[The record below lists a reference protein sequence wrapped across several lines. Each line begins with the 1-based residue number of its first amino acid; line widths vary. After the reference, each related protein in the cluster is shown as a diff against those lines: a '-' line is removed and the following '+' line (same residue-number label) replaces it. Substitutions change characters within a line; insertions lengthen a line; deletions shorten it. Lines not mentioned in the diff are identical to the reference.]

1 MTAANSKLAAAKSCN
16 SDVANAEPGAKQ
28 NCSDVIN
35 ISVFFDGTGN
45 NDTVDNPLKRWSNP
59 ARMWRSAQSLAND
72 TTNFAIYVSGVG
84 TPYNGAPTTWKEIE
98 DIPGGKIQDKFGGD
112 AFGAGGTRRT
122 QNGQKQVNDALRQA
136 LLENAK
142 KFNAITKAYAEN
154 NSNAK
159 LSEISET
166 LKPFNLVTVINLS
179 VFGFSRGAAL
189 ALAFVNDFLGH
200 CQVEKNNLVFNH
212 HPLRIRFLGLFDTVA
227 SFGLPS
233 LNIDSPFDEKNL
245 VVPDVV
251 ERCVHLVA
259 AHELRFS
266 FPVDL
271 IRKDGKYRPN
281 WKEAAYPGVHSDVGG
296 GYEPIVQGISNNYSR
311 IPMRSMMREA
321 VKSGVRMMDY
331 DDIAGSNAPMFKKLY
346 QVLPA
351 TEDRF
356 KKYMAAV
363 NPAGTMEQAITAHM
377 KALYSGFGSMTRSH
391 IQTPDLIEMKDS
403 VGHALIGHIGIAEEA
418 DLYLNPG
425 KVKAGTK
432 IYTGIPSVDIGR
444 EVVQVAGKV
453 FRQYVR
459 PEPWR
464 LQAWQTNCSKDVLDF
479 VQLSVHDSKAAFI
492 CSIEPFSYFRP
503 RGMAESSRNVLA
515 RGLDWLDDRAVDIRD
530 GVFKVYH
537 CAEGVVV
544 ETWEFHKLVAR
555 KTYKVGEKFFID
567 TVQAGQK
574 YSVEVYQEGKQVLIS
589 SMEKGERMLI
599 TSIAIVKKEA
609 GDLVDATQKKAG
621 ELADAAGNKAVEIGQ
636 QIKSGAGAVVDGAG
650 KAVDVGVK
658 LIEDGWKA
666 SRSGYGF

>member
-1 MTAANSKLAAAKSCN
+1 MTNANSKLAAAKSCN
-16 SDVANAEPGAKQ
+16 SDVANAKPDAKQ
-28 NCSDVIN
+28 DCSDTIN

-45 NDTVDNPLKRWSNP
+45 NEKVDEPLQRWSNP
-59 ARMWRSAQSLAND
+59 ARMWRSAQRLANKE
-72 TTNFAIYVSGVG
+72 TNFTIYVSGVG
-84 TPYNGAPTTWKEIE
+84 TPYNGEPTTWKEIE
-98 DIPGGKIQDKFGGD
+98 DMPGGLVQDKLGGN
-112 AFGAGGTRRT
+112 AVGAGGTRRT
-122 QNGQKQVNDALRQA
+122 ESGQKQVNDALRQA
-136 LLENAK
+136 LLQNAK
-142 KFNAITKAYAEN
+142 KFNAITKEYAERN
-154 NSNAK
+154 KKAK

-166 LKPFNLVTVINLS
+166 LKPFNLVKVMNLS

-189 ALAFVNDFLGH
+189 ARAFVNDFLGH
-200 CQVEKNNLVFNH
+200 CQVENGKIIFNH
-212 HPLRIRFLGLFDTVA
+212 HPVRVRFVGLFDTVA

-233 LNIDSPFDEKNL
+233 LNVDAPFDEKNL

-251 ERCVHLVA
+251 ERCVHFVA

-271 IRKDGKYRPN
+271 IRKGGKYRPN

-311 IPMRSMMREA
+311 IPMRNMMGEA
-321 VKSGVRMMDY
+321 VMSGVRMMDY
-331 DDIAGSNAPMFKKLY
+331 DDIRKDNEPLFNERY
-346 QVLPA
+346 EVLPA
-351 TEDRF
+351 TEARF

-363 NPAGTMEQAITAHM
+363 SPAGTIEQAITAHM
-377 KALYSGFGSMTRSH
+377 KALYSGFGTMTRRH

-418 DLYLNPG
+418 DLFLAPD
-425 KVKAGTK
+425 KAKATIRTGNATVDVGRELVQAAGK
-432 IYTGIPSVDIGR
+432 IY
-444 EVVQVAGKV
+444 
-453 FRQYVR
+453 RQYVR

-464 LQAWQTNCSKDVLDF
+464 LQAWQTNCSDAVLDF
-479 VQLSVHDSKAAFI
+479 VRHTVHDSKAAFI

-515 RGLDWLDDRAVDIRD
+515 RGLDWLDDRAADIRD
-530 GVFKVYH
+530 GVFKIYH

-544 ETWEFHKLVAR
+544 ETWEYHKLVAR